1 MYIHFLIP
9 LLILN
14 ISNLVTASS
23 WSFFNL
29 FSKPNSSANGISIE
43 KTNTNKNNNNNR
55 LNTSQDSLSQLL
67 SITNILENDQQQNQ
81 QKLQFNSIQKLINS
95 LFDEPLTKS
104 IWESHSDSFASLENS
119 NINCMKRVIEMS
131 PPKCFNA
138 PWLFPSSS
146 SSSSSTTSSSYPSND
161 DSKSFHQLLSNTEK
175 RYFSI
180 AFSICQWQ
188 TSLLPIPHA
197 CQIYNPL
204 SSSFIPPSS
213 ESASTTNPN
222 IHQCLKKIQASP
234 QLWTTYNGYFQTADL
249 LCHPLI
255 SSSSSTNTGNT
266 HSSPQESLAKT
277 YFYMHHQSSII
288 KTFTEMIK
296 KQHSAFASLLQ
307 TSSTIQHDLQ
317 TMAQHLV
324 SELNKLVQN
333 TDTVFAE
340 PIVHHLEAVLSNTVQ
355 EMVADVGKLV
365 KHEVAEAVQAGVG
378 DMLTEIQDS
387 VAGSLQAQ
395 RELTERAI
403 EVGSV
408 LEELT
413 VAGDRVGRELQQSVG
428 EVLERVDGLGE
439 EIVRQVSFSNLW
451 NVLSSNNNGG
461 TNRWWTILGVLIFW
475 DLKLSF
481 CIGLTGSLLF
491 FMFGRRLLF
500 LSIRRFGYLV
510 LVLILGVQL
519 FLLTTTTNNN
529 SDEFL
534 NTGDDV
540 DGTGSIHSFWFNS
553 CSNKN
558 SNKQIQWSSEE
569 IPFKLYPDEPTFDPE
584 DVDPLTINFTSEKI
598 FQEKNSQ
605 LPKYNSSKVQLHRDL
620 KSLWIFPVFLMI
632 IAGYY
637 YIIIHQSNNDNTQ
650 YPNDN
655 GHHLSQQELTEI
667 FNQPSFF
674 DCPDWNL
681 AGPIPSR
688 TRSKNKFI

>member
-1 MYIHFLIP
+1 MNVHFLIP

-14 ISNLVTASS
+14 ISNLVTAASS

-29 FSKPNSSANGISIE
+29 FSKPNSSTNEISIE
-43 KTNTNKNNNNNR
+43 STNTNKNNNNNR
-55 LNTSQDSLSQLL
+55 LNASQDSLSQLL
-67 SITNILENDQQQNQ
+67 SITNIIENDQQQNQ
-81 QKLQFNSIQKLINS
+81 QKSQFNSIQELINS
-95 LFDEPLTKS
+95 LFDQPLTKS
-104 IWESHSDSFASLENS
+104 IWENHSDNFVTLENS
-119 NINCMKRVIEMS
+119 NINCMKRVIEIS

-138 PWLFPSSS
+138 PWLFPS

-249 LCHPLI
+249 LCHPVI
-255 SSSSSTNTGNT
+255 SSSSTTTGNT

-296 KQHSAFASLLQ
+296 KQHSAFANLLQ

-317 TMAQHLV
+317 TVAQHLV

-340 PIVHHLEAVLSNTVQ
+340 PIVHHLEVVLSNTVQ
-355 EMVADVGKLV
+355 EMVVDVGKLV

-395 RELTERAI
+395 RELTERAM

-413 VAGDRVGRELQQSVG
+413 VAGERVGRELQESVN

-461 TNRWWTILGVLIFW
+461 RNRWWTILGVLIFW

-481 CIGLTGSLLF
+481 YIGLTGSFLF
-491 FMFGRRLLF
+491 FMFGGRLLF
-500 LSIRRFGYLV
+500 LSIRRVGYLF
-510 LVLILGVQL
+510 LGLILGVQL

-529 SDEFL
+529 SNEFL

-540 DGTGSIHSFWFNS
+540 DGTEIIPSFWFTHN
-553 CSNKN
+553 
-558 SNKQIQWSSEE
+558 NKQIQWNSEE

-584 DVDPLTINFTSEKI
+584 DADPLTINFTSEKI

-605 LPKYNSSKVQLHRDL
+605 LPKYNSSKVHHHRDL
-620 KSLWIFPVFLMI
+620 KSLWIFSVFLMI

-655 GHHLSQQELTEI
+655 GQHLSQQELTEI

-681 AGPIPSR
+681 AGPISSR
-688 TRSKNKFI
+688 TRSKNRFI